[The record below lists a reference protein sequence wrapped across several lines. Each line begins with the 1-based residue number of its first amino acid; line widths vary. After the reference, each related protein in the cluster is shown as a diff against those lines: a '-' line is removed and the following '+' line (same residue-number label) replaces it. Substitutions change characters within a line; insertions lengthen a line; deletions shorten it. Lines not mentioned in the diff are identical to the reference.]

1 MRKISSYLI
10 SAKKEFLELIYN
22 KSVLF
27 LWSFAFVALFIF
39 PFVNKKIINNAS
51 EISSQAMIFYTQII
65 SIFLLGQFVFD
76 GCKKDFSKGGG
87 IFLLNLKA
95 TCKSY
100 LFGKR
105 IVSVILLIFLYSSSF
120 SYFSEF
126 MTLKSIVFLIL
137 FYAFV
142 INNAL
147 MFSLLFYTSNTSFFA
162 FILINFIPLFIFFI
176 LGVIKVYFI
185 RYIILI
191 ILNIILQ
198 KNLFKIYWSKWF
210 RKNLK

>member
-1 MRKISSYLI
+1 MPRIKLYLLNI
-10 SAKKEFLELIYN
+10 KKEFLELLN
-22 KSVLF
+22 NRAVLF
-27 LWSFAFVALFIF
+27 LWGLAFIILLFF
-39 PFVNKKIINNAS
+39 PFIDKKFFDN
-51 EISSQAMIFYTQII
+51 SSNLTSQSMLYYVQII
-65 SIFLLGQFVFD
+65 SIILLGQFIFD

-162 FILINFIPLFIFFI
+162 FILINFFPLFFFFLLNFI
-176 LGVIKVYFI
+176 NLYFI
-185 RYIILI
+185 RFVILI
-191 ILNIILQ
+191 LLNIVLQ
-198 KNLFKIYWSKWF
+198 KNLIKIYWSKWF